1 MSRSVRKLRLFV
13 VFQVLLESP
22 DKREVDG
29 SAAHALGVL
38 AMLNDAAN
46 PSGPM
51 TKDALL
57 FES

>member
-1 MSRSVRKLRLFV
+1 MSRSVRKLQLFV

-22 DKREVDG
+22 DKRESGG
-29 SAAHALGVL
+29 SAARAFGAL
-38 AMLNDAAN
+38 AMLNDATN
-46 PSGPM
+46 PPGPM